1 MGTRVYIGGLPYRVK
16 ERDIERF
23 FRGYGKLRE
32 VLIKN
37 GYGFVEFE
45 DYRDA
50 DDAVYELNGKELCG
64 ERVTVERAKGSP
76 RARGRGPSAGRSP
89 RNGRD
94 YGRSGFRSPRQ
105 SGRGGD
111 NPPPRYGP
119 PTRTD
124 YRLVVENLSTRV
136 SWQDLKDYMRQA
148 GEVTYADAH
157 KQHRNEGVVEFAS
170 YSDLKTAI
178 EKLDNTELN
187 GRRIK
192 LVEDKDARRGSR
204 RRSRS
209 RSSSR
214 SRSRSRSRRRS
225 RSRSRSR
232 SGSKSRSRSRSR
244 GRSKSKSR
252 TPRKS
257 RSKSRS
263 STRGDRSKSRDK
275 SHDRS
280 KSRDKSAERERT
292 RDSRDR
298 DVSKS
303 RSRSKSPAK
312 SEPRSRSR
320 SKSRSKSRDKSR
332 SRSRSRSASR
342 SRSGS
347 PRPDESDVKMENGDR
362 SSPEMENRDD

>member
-64 ERVTVERAKGSP
+64 ERVSVEH
-76 RARGRGPSAGRSP
+76 ARGSGR
-89 RNGRD
+89 RGRD
-94 YGRSGFRSPRQ
+94 GRDDRGYDRDRGSR
-105 SGRGGD
+105 RGGGSWMD
-111 NPPPRYGP
+111 NAPPRYGP

-124 YRLVVENLSTRV
+124 YRLIVENLSSRV

-170 YSDLKTAI
+170 YSDLKTALD
-178 EKLDNTELN
+178 KLDGTDLN

-192 LVEDKDARRGSR
+192 LVEDKSR
-204 RRSRS
+204 TRSRRSRS

-225 RSRSRSR
+225 RSRSRGSRSKSRSRSKR
-232 SGSKSRSRSRSR
+232 SGSKSRSRSKSR

-252 TPRKS
+252 SRSPRKS

-263 STRGDRSKSRDK
+263 RSKSHEKSVDRERSKSREKSLDK
-275 SHDRS
+275 G
-280 KSRDKSAERERT
+280 

-298 DVSKS
+298 MSKS
-303 RSRSKSPAK
+303 RSRSKSVK
-312 SEPRSRSR
+312 SEA
-320 SKSRSKSRDKSR
+320 RDKSR
-332 SRSRSRSASR
+332 SRSRSRSMSR
-342 SRSGS
+342 SPS
-347 PRPDESDVKMENGDR
+347 PPGGDDHHDDDDDHMQNGNSR
-362 SSPEMENRDD
+362 SSAEHDNRDD